1 MDAIGRGLIFL
12 SEENNKEEQE
22 EGERG
27 SVRDK
32 GGRGKIFAGEGWNGN
47 RWYAA
52 GFFQLFNEKC
62 GVRAVLNIL
71 EPGSLTIRCIP
82 IQI

>member
-22 EGERG
+22 EGERR

-32 GGRGKIFAGEGWNGN
+32 DERGKIFAGEGRIEWK
-47 RWYAA
+47 
-52 GFFQLFNEKC
+52 QV
-62 GVRAVLNIL
+62 VRC
-71 EPGSLTIRCIP
+71 SLQDFSNYLMKSAEFVP
-82 IQI
+82 F